1 MFTLTSPL
9 QPPFWYV
16 PPSLPPC
23 LSCRNC
29 VAPPADAQTVP
40 DPRRAMNPLVKA
52 RLHAE
57 WLTTDE
63 LAAYTGLSTAT
74 IKQKAHRGTI
84 DSVKKGGILLFW
96 KGDFLPAA
104 SAP

>member
-1 MFTLTSPL
+1 MS
-9 QPPFWYV
+9 
-16 PPSLPPC
+16 
-23 LSCRNC
+23 
-29 VAPPADAQTVP
+29 
-40 DPRRAMNPLVKA
+40 PLVKA

-63 LAAYTGLSTAT
+63 LAAYTGWSAAA

-96 KGDFLPAA
+96 KGDFRADEAA
-104 SAP
+104 E